1 MKRVCVLG
9 LGHIGLPT
17 AILVAQS
24 GYQVVGVDTDENIV
38 RMLNNGISHLQEA
51 GIDILLENVRN
62 SGSFYAKKE
71 PEEADAYI
79 IAVPTPF
86 DEDSK
91 QADLRWVRSAMHMIS
106 PFLRDCALV
115 IVEST
120 IPPGAS
126 ERVLVPVLETAGL
139 KSGKDFNLVYCPER
153 AMPSNLVSEMVY
165 NDRIIGAPNKTS
177 ANAARTL
184 YSSFVKGA
192 IHITT
197 VRTAEMCKVI
207 ENTYRDVN
215 IALANEL
222 ALIAEDVQIDIWQA
236 IELANKHPRVNIL
249 RPGPGVGG
257 HCIAVDPWFLC
268 TGNAPS
274 DLVRAARTINDRMPD
289 HVIAIVKQIVNI
301 DPPNIA
307 VFGIAYKGN
316 VDDYRQ
322 SPSLRIIE
330 LAEDQGWGVKA
341 YDPIVKKT
349 RDYPLLKLE
358 EAVRDSD
365 CIIIATDHDVFSNIN
380 PMALAPLMR
389 HTNVIDTRNIL
400 DKEKWQKAGFT
411 HRLLGRGAKL
421 ANEIS

>member
-1 MKRVCVLG
+1 MKRVCILG

-24 GYQVVGVDTDENIV
+24 GYQVIGVDTNGDV
-38 RMLNNGISHLQEA
+38 VAMLNNGISYLHEA
-51 GIDILLENVRN
+51 DIDTLLKEAHD
-62 SGSFYAKKE
+62 SGNLYAKKE

-86 DEDSK
+86 DKDAK
-91 QADLRWVRSAMHMIS
+91 KADLRCVMSAMHMIS
-106 PFLRDCALV
+106 PFLRDRAIV

-126 ERVLVPVLETAGL
+126 ERVLVPLLETTGI
-139 KSGKDFNLVYCPER
+139 KSGKDFDLVYCPER
-153 AMPSNLVSEMVY
+153 AMPSNLVNEMVY
-165 NDRIIGAPNKTS
+165 NDRIIGAPNERA

-207 ENTYRDVN
+207 ENVYRDVN

-222 ALIAEDVQIDIWQA
+222 ALIAEDVQIDIWEA

-268 TGNAPS
+268 TGSAPS
-274 DLVRAARTINDRMPD
+274 DLVRAARKINDMMPD
-289 HVIAIVKQIVNI
+289 HVIAMVKQVVNV

-322 SPSLRIIE
+322 SPSLRIID
-330 LAEDQGWGVKA
+330 LAEDQGWGVKI
-341 YDPIVKKT
+341 YDPVVKKT
-349 RDYPLLKLE
+349 HEYPLLELE

-365 CIIIATDHDVFSNIN
+365 CIIIATDHDKFSNIN
-380 PMALAPLMR
+380 PVPIAPLMR
-389 HTNVIDTRNIL
+389 LKNVIDTRNIL
-400 DKEKWQKAGFT
+400 DKEKWQQAGFT
-411 HRLLGRGAKL
+411 YRLLGRGTEL
-421 ANEIS
+421 C

>member
-1 MKRVCVLG
+1 MKRVCILG

-24 GYQVVGVDTDENIV
+24 GYQVIGVDTDENIV
-38 RMLNNGISHLQEA
+38 TMLNDGISHLHEA
-51 GIDILLENVRN
+51 AIDILLREVHD
-62 SGSFYAKKE
+62 SGNLCAKKE

-86 DEDSK
+86 DKDAK
-91 QADLRWVRSAMHMIS
+91 QADLKFVISALHMIS
-106 PFLRDCALV
+106 PFLRHYATV

-126 ERVLVPVLETAGL
+126 ERVLVPLLETTGL
-139 KSGKDFNLVYCPER
+139 RSGKDFDLVYCPER
-153 AMPSNLVSEMVY
+153 AMPSNLVNEMVY
-165 NDRIIGAPNKTS
+165 NDRIIGAPNERAAK
-177 ANAARTL
+177 AARTL

-207 ENTYRDVN
+207 ENVFRDVN

-268 TGNAPS
+268 TGSTPS
-274 DLVRAARTINDRMPD
+274 DLIRAARKINDSMPD
-289 HVIAIVKQIVNI
+289 HVIAMVKHIVNT
-301 DPPNIA
+301 DAPNIA

-316 VDDYRQ
+316 VDDYRR

-330 LAEDQGWGVKA
+330 LAEDQGWGVKVH
-341 YDPIVKKT
+341 DPIVKQT
-349 RDYPLLKLE
+349 REYPLLELE
-358 EAVRDSD
+358 EAARDSD
-365 CIIIATDHDVFSNIN
+365 CIIIATDHDKFSNIN
-380 PMALAPLMR
+380 PVAIAPLMR
-389 HTNVIDTRNIL
+389 QKNVIDTRNIL
-400 DKEKWQKAGFT
+400 DKEKWEKAGFT
-411 HRLLGRGAKL
+411 HRLLGRGTKL
-421 ANEIS
+421 C

>member
-1 MKRVCVLG
+1 MKRVCILG

-24 GYQVVGVDTDENIV
+24 GHQVIGVDTDEYIV
-38 RMLNNGISHLQEA
+38 NMLNNGVSPLQEA
-51 GIDILLENVRN
+51 GIDILLKDVHN
-62 SGSFYAKKE
+62 SGNLYAKKE
-71 PEEADAYI
+71 AEEADAYI
-79 IAVPTPF
+79 VAVPTPF
-86 DEDSK
+86 DEDTK
-91 QADLRWVRSAMHMIS
+91 QADLKYVISAMHMIS
-106 PFLRDCALV
+106 PFLRDYSIV

-126 ERVLVPVLETAGL
+126 ESILVPFLETEGL
-139 KSGKDFNLVYCPER
+139 KSGNDFDLVYCPER
-153 AMPSNLVSEMVY
+153 AMSSNLINEMVY
-165 NDRIIGAPNKTS
+165 NDRIIGAPNERS

-207 ENTYRDVN
+207 ENVYRDVN

-268 TGNAPS
+268 TGSTPS
-274 DLVRAARTINDRMPD
+274 DLIRAAREINDRMPD
-289 HVIAIVKQIVNI
+289 HVIAIVKQIVNT
-301 DPPNIA
+301 DSPNVA

-330 LAEDQGWGVKA
+330 LAEDQGWGVNV
-341 YDPIVKKT
+341 YDPVVKKT
-349 RDYPLLKLE
+349 RNYPLLELD

-365 CIIIATDHDVFSNIN
+365 CIIIATDHDLFSNID
-380 PMALAPLMR
+380 PLAIAHLMR
-389 HTNVIDTRNIL
+389 QKNVIDTRNIL
-400 DKEKWQKAGFT
+400 DREKWQKAGFT
-411 HRLLGRGAKL
+411 HRLLGRGANL
-421 ANEIS
+421 C

>member
-1 MKRVCVLG
+1 MKRVCILG

-24 GYQVVGVDTDENIV
+24 GYQVIGVDTDEDIV
-38 RMLNNGISHLQEA
+38 KMLNNGVSHLQEA
-51 GIDILLENVRN
+51 GIDILLKDVPPGNL
-62 SGSFYAKKE
+62 YAKKE

-86 DEDSK
+86 DKDTK
-91 QADLRWVRSAMHMIS
+91 QADLKCVISAMHMIS
-106 PFLRDCALV
+106 PFLRDYAIV

-120 IPPGAS
+120 IPPGVS
-126 ERVLVPVLETAGL
+126 ERVLVPLLETTGL
-139 KSGKDFNLVYCPER
+139 KSGKDFDLVYCPER
-153 AMPSNLVSEMVY
+153 AMPSNLVNEMVY
-165 NDRIIGAPNKTS
+165 NDRIIGAPNKRS
-177 ANAARTL
+177 ANAAKTL

-192 IHITT
+192 IHVTT

-207 ENTYRDVN
+207 ENVYRDVN

-222 ALIAEDVQIDIWQA
+222 ALVAEDIQIDIWQA

-257 HCIAVDPWFLC
+257 HCIAVDPWFLSSGS
-268 TGNAPS
+268 TPT
-274 DLVRAARTINDRMPD
+274 DLIRAARRINERMPD
-289 HVIAIVKQIVNI
+289 HVIAMVKQIVNT

-316 VDDYRQ
+316 VDDYRE

-330 LAEDQGWGVKA
+330 LAEDKRWGVKI
-341 YDPIVKKT
+341 YDPVVKKT
-349 RDYPLLKLE
+349 PKYPLLELE

-365 CIIIATDHDVFSNIN
+365 CIIIATDHDLFSNID
-380 PMALAPLMR
+380 PVAIGPLMR
-389 HTNVIDTRNIL
+389 QKNVIDTRNIL
-400 DKEKWQKAGFT
+400 DKETWQKAGFT
-411 HRLLGRGAKL
+411 HRLLGRGTKL
-421 ANEIS
+421 C

>member
-1 MKRVCVLG
+1 MKRVCILG
-9 LGHIGLPT
+9 LGYIGLPT

-24 GYQVVGVDTDENIV
+24 GYQVIGVDTDEDIV
-38 RMLNNGISHLQEA
+38 TMLNNGISHLQEA
-51 GIDILLENVRN
+51 GIDILLKEVHD
-62 SGSFYAKKE
+62 SGNLYARKE

-86 DEDSK
+86 DKDEK
-91 QADLRWVRSAMHMIS
+91 QADLRCVISAMHMIS
-106 PFLRDCALV
+106 PFLRDHAIV

-126 ERVLVPVLETAGL
+126 ERVLVPLLETTGL
-139 KSGKDFNLVYCPER
+139 TSGKDFDLVYCPER
-153 AMPSNLVSEMVY
+153 GMPSNLVNEMVY
-165 NDRIIGAPNKTS
+165 NERIIGAPNERS
-177 ANAARTL
+177 ANAASKL

-207 ENTYRDVN
+207 ENVYRDVN

-222 ALIAEDVQIDIWQA
+222 ALIAEDVQIDIWEA

-268 TGNAPS
+268 TGSTPS
-274 DLVRAARTINDRMPD
+274 DLVRAARRINDTMPN
-289 HVIAIVKQIVNI
+289 HVIAMVKQVVNV
-301 DPPNIA
+301 DPPNIT

-330 LAEDQGWGVKA
+330 LAEDQGWGVKV
-341 YDPIVKKT
+341 YDPVVKKT
-349 RDYPLLKLE
+349 REYPLLELE

-365 CIIIATDHDVFSNIN
+365 CIIIATDHDKFSTIN
-380 PMALAPLMR
+380 PVSISPLMR
-389 HTNVIDTRNIL
+389 QKNVIDTRNIL
-400 DKEKWQKAGFT
+400 DKERWQKAGFT
-411 HRLLGRGAKL
+411 HRLLGRGTNL
-421 ANEIS
+421 G